1 MAEATLKVVA
11 KLAGVAPVTVSR
23 VVNGSESVAAAT
35 REKILA
41 IIRDLDYTPN
51 IHAASLRRKRL
62 NDERTSGSKDRLVC
76 ANERLRAGSNSYL
89 NVPCAPEEAFIFS
102 PEDGRALAQQIIRLR
117 RDLDRLRNHTERI
130 QTCVD
135 IIQEAYSRR
144 LASGGTH
151 R

>member
-1 MAEATLKVVA
+1 MQEATLKLVA

-76 ANERLRAGSNSYL
+76 ANKRLRAGCNSYV
-89 NVPCAPEEAFIFS
+89 NIPCPPEGAFIFS
-102 PEDGRALAQQIIRLR
+102 PAEDRAFDQQIIR
-117 RDLDRLRNHTERI
+117 
-130 QTCVD
+130 
-135 IIQEAYSRR
+135 
-144 LASGGTH
+144 
-151 R
+151 